1 MDIKTYR
8 KKEELDVKSQIL
20 ENGGQWS
27 ESENNIPNGEGA
39 SNSFKSISNLPNSN
53 PSFLTSNLYLLTS
66 VICILTLLLTT
77 KHSAAQTLRDYQQ
90 VAAEN
95 NPGLQSKYKEFEASL
110 QKVPQVNTLPDPT
123 FSFGYFISPVETR
136 VGPQQAKFSLTQM
149 FPWFGTLKAQGDVVA
164 LMAEAKYQLFLDAR
178 NQLFYQVATAYYPLY
193 ELNRWKQIEQ
203 ENIDILQSYK
213 TIANSKFKNG
223 VAPMVDVLRVDIML
237 KDAETNLSILN
248 QKENTLLTT
257 FNKLLNRDQDEPVA
271 IIDSLVAA
279 SLPDNF
285 RKDSLLTGNPML
297 DALDLKIKASEAS
310 EIAAQKQG
318 LPKFGVGLDYV
329 MVGERTDMALSD
341 NGKNVLMPMVTISIP
356 IFRKKYIAAKK
367 EAQLMQETYGLQK
380 KEMKNSL
387 LSNYEMT
394 WFQIQQQKQLLSLY
408 EQQIQTSQQS
418 LNLLFTSYGN
428 SGKEFEEVLRMQQQL
443 LKYEKMKATAE
454 VQFQVALAR
463 LNYIT
468 AK

>member
-1 MDIKTYR
+1 MKFVINII
-8 KKEELDVKSQIL
+8 IL
-20 ENGGQWS
+20 IILGVTAGQ
-27 ESENNIPNGEGA
+27 
-39 SNSFKSISNLPNSN
+39 
-53 PSFLTSNLYLLTS
+53 
-66 VICILTLLLTT
+66 
-77 KHSAAQTLRDYQQ
+77 AQTLDDYFRN
-90 VAAEN
+90 AAEN
-95 NPGLQSKYKEFEASL
+95 NPGLQAKYKEFEAAL
-110 QKVPQVNTLPDPT
+110 QKVPQVSTLPDPT

-149 FPWFGTLKAQGDVVA
+149 FPWFGTLKAQGNAAA
-164 LMAEAKYQLFLDAR
+164 LMAEAKYQSFLDAR
-178 NQLFYQVATAYYPLY
+178 NQLFYQVAAAYYPLY

-223 VAPMVDVLRVDIML
+223 AAPMVDVLRVDIML

-248 QKENTLLTT
+248 QKENPLLTT
-257 FNKLLNRDQDEPVA
+257 FNKLLNRDEDVAVA
-271 IIDSLVAA
+271 IIDSLVAE

-318 LPKFGVGLDYV
+318 LPKLGVGLDYV
-329 MVGERTDMALSD
+329 MVGERTDMDLAD
-341 NGKNVLMPMVTISIP
+341 NGKDVLMPMVSLSIP
-356 IFRKKYIAAKK
+356 IFRKKYDAAEK
-367 EAQLMQETYGLQK
+367 EAQLMRDSYVLQK
-380 KEMKNSL
+380 NEMENSL
-387 LSNYEMT
+387 LSNYEMA

-428 SGKEFEEVLRMQQQL
+428 SGREFEEVLRMQQQL
-443 LKYEKMKATAE
+443 LKYEKMKATSE
-454 VQFQVALAR
+454 VQFQVALAK

-468 AK
+468 AKKY